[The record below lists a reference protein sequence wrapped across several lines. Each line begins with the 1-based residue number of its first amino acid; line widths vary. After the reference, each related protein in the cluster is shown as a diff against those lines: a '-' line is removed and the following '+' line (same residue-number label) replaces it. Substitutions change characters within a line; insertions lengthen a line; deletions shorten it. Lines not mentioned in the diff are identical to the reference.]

1 LIVYIIQIHYK
12 AHYKELY
19 TQRETVLN
27 NELAGIKVVGYVK
40 HNDNGGSNDEFTQDD
55 NKYVEMGLSSNNIG
69 ATNTITATDQYTQPK
84 KTNPINMT
92 KTVSFSGN
100 IPQHSTYATR
110 TTATRKSP
118 IPTIPTT
125 INKNYSFQST
135 GLVST
140 HSTIS
145 AVGSTHGL
153 SRQSEYRI
161 ISLIDLIPWYLKPA
175 IPAVLNLLNSALRW
189 ASLVYIDASVA
200 EMLISG
206 LELTLSVVAAR
217 IFRGRMVA
225 KSRWVG
231 VSIVAVG
238 VLIIERAN
246 STKHDDDEVHRHTS
260 SQVTIGVILIVLQSI
275 LSVLQDIGEE
285 IFMQASA
292 FPATKMLG
300 MEGLYGFCI
309 GLIIY
314 LTIGEQ
320 LKIEDID
327 TTISIL
333 SENAKLRWWI
343 VGLPLLFLITG
354 IFNIKA
360 TEVTSAMSK
369 LCAPSF
375 VSLVQYLKSNTPKS
389 SHLIDAARNVW
400 KNLRTVLVWAIALCL
415 YYIGNNGY
423 GEAWRTPGSFYIL
436 LGFLVMSKFKTNA
449 SCCQFFFSMFIVNS
463 YYKLSSTSQPLVLLF
478 TIGINNRVD
487 LSNAYCSRQL
497 KK

>member
-1 LIVYIIQIHYK
+1 M
-12 AHYKELY
+12 
-19 TQRETVLN
+19 
-27 NELAGIKVVGYVK
+27 AGIKVVGYVK
-40 HNDNGGSNDEFTQDD
+40 HNDDGRNDEFTQDD
-55 NKYVEMGLSSNNIG
+55 TKYIEMGSSSNIG
-69 ATNTITATDQYTQPK
+69 ATSTITAIDNVQPK
-84 KTNPINMT
+84 KTNPNNMT

-100 IPQHSTYATR
+100 IPQHSTYASATTR

-153 SRQSEYRI
+153 SRQSEDRI

-246 STKHDDDEVHRHTS
+246 STKHDDDEVHRHTRKVRVS
-260 SQVTIGVILIVLQSI
+260 IVL
-275 LSVLQDIGEE
+275 
-285 IFMQASA
+285 
-292 FPATKMLG
+292 
-300 MEGLYGFCI
+300 
-309 GLIIY
+309 
-314 LTIGEQ
+314 
-320 LKIEDID
+320 
-327 TTISIL
+327 
-333 SENAKLRWWI
+333 
-343 VGLPLLFLITG
+343 
-354 IFNIKA
+354 
-360 TEVTSAMSK
+360 
-369 LCAPSF
+369 SF
-375 VSLVQYLKSNTPKS
+375 EFVCLV
-389 SHLIDAARNVW
+389 
-400 KNLRTVLVWAIALCL
+400 
-415 YYIGNNGY
+415 
-423 GEAWRTPGSFYIL
+423 
-436 LGFLVMSKFKTNA
+436 
-449 SCCQFFFSMFIVNS
+449 
-463 YYKLSSTSQPLVLLF
+463 
-478 TIGINNRVD
+478 
-487 LSNAYCSRQL
+487 
-497 KK
+497 

>member
-1 LIVYIIQIHYK
+1 
-12 AHYKELY
+12 
-19 TQRETVLN
+19 
-27 NELAGIKVVGYVK
+27 
-40 HNDNGGSNDEFTQDD
+40 
-55 NKYVEMGLSSNNIG
+55 MGLSSNNIG

-100 IPQHSTYATR
+100 IPQHSTYASATTR

-153 SRQSEYRI
+153 SRQSEDRI

-246 STKHDDDEVHRHTS
+246 STKHDDDEVHRHTRKVRVCTS
-260 SQVTIGVILIVLQSI
+260 FSYDFVCPIK
-275 LSVLQDIGEE
+275 LSVIWILH
-285 IFMQASA
+285 MNSVC
-292 FPATKMLG
+292 L
-300 MEGLYGFCI
+300 
-309 GLIIY
+309 Y
-314 LTIGEQ
+314 LT
-320 LKIEDID
+320 
-327 TTISIL
+327 
-333 SENAKLRWWI
+333 
-343 VGLPLLFLITG
+343 
-354 IFNIKA
+354 
-360 TEVTSAMSK
+360 
-369 LCAPSF
+369 SF
-375 VSLVQYLKSNTPKS
+375 VTHMY
-389 SHLIDAARNVW
+389 
-400 KNLRTVLVWAIALCL
+400 
-415 YYIGNNGY
+415 
-423 GEAWRTPGSFYIL
+423 
-436 LGFLVMSKFKTNA
+436 
-449 SCCQFFFSMFIVNS
+449 
-463 YYKLSSTSQPLVLLF
+463 
-478 TIGINNRVD
+478 
-487 LSNAYCSRQL
+487 
-497 KK
+497 

>member
-1 LIVYIIQIHYK
+1 
-12 AHYKELY
+12 
-19 TQRETVLN
+19 
-27 NELAGIKVVGYVK
+27 
-40 HNDNGGSNDEFTQDD
+40 
-55 NKYVEMGLSSNNIG
+55 
-69 ATNTITATDQYTQPK
+69 
-84 KTNPINMT
+84 MT

-125 INKNYSFQST
+125 IKQSYSFQST
-135 GLVST
+135 GMVST

-145 AVGSTHGL
+145 AGVGSTHGL
-153 SRQSEYRI
+153 SRQSEDRV

-246 STKHDDDEVHRHTS
+246 STKHDDDEVHRHTT

-314 LTIGEQ
+314 LTVGEQ

-333 SENAKLRWWI
+333 SENSKLRWWI

-375 VSLVQYLKSNTPKS
+375 ASLVQYLKSNTPKS
-389 SHLIDAARNVW
+389 SLLIDAARNVW

-449 SCCQFFFSMFIVNS
+449 YCCSLCLLLTHIINFLLLHSLW
-463 YYKLSSTSQPLVLLF
+463 YCCLLLV
-478 TIGINNRVD
+478 
-487 LSNAYCSRQL
+487 
-497 KK
+497 